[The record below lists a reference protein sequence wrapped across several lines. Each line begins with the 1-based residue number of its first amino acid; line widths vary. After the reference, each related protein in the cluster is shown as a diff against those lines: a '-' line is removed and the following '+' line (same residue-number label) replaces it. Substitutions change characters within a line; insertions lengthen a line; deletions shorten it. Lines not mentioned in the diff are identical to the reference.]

1 MQLFIDFQ
9 WLIVILILINAS
21 YKFSVTLISYLYKK
35 TFMESFKTIAVFNY
49 DHETIILKHLLQQEG
64 IPYFF
69 ENEMTLSVVPMY
81 TTALGGIKLK
91 VHPED
96 FEQVQQI
103 LDSLNNPLK
112 IV

>member
-1 MQLFIDFQ
+1 
-9 WLIVILILINAS
+9 
-21 YKFSVTLISYLYKK
+21 
-35 TFMESFKTIAVFNY
+35 MESFKTIAIFNY
-49 DHETIILKHLLQQEG
+49 LHETVVLKHLLEQEE

-91 VHPED
+91 VHADD
-96 FEQVQQI
+96 FEEVQQI
-103 LDSLNNPLK
+103 LDNLNSPLK

>member
-1 MQLFIDFQ
+1 
-9 WLIVILILINAS
+9 
-21 YKFSVTLISYLYKK
+21 
-35 TFMESFKTIAVFNY
+35 MESFKTIAVFNFH
-49 DHETIILKHLLQQEG
+49 HETVVLKHLLEQEE

-69 ENEMTLSVVPMY
+69 ENEVTLSVIPLY
-81 TTALGGIKLK
+81 TAALGGIKLK
-91 VHPED
+91 VHPND

>member
-1 MQLFIDFQ
+1 
-9 WLIVILILINAS
+9 
-21 YKFSVTLISYLYKK
+21 
-35 TFMESFKTIAVFNY
+35 MESFKTIAVFNY
-49 DHETIILKHLLQQEG
+49 QHETVVLKHLLEQEE

-69 ENEMTLSVVPMY
+69 ENEMTLSVMPLY
-81 TTALGGIKLK
+81 SNALGGIKLK

-103 LDSLNNPLK
+103 LDNLNNPLNNPLK